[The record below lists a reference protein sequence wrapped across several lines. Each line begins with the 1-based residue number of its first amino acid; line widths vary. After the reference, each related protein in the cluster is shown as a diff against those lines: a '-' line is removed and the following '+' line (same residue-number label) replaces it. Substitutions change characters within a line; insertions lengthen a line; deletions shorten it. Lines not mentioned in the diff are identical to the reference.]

1 MVIETKYHG
10 TVDFD
15 EAEKLTFEQGMPGF
29 LEEKSFTLLPLEEDS
44 SFFILQSV
52 QSPSTAFVVTS
63 PFFFFKDYELEIDEA
78 SKEAL
83 FIEDEKDVEVYVI
96 LTVTDPFN
104 ASTANLQ
111 GPVIINRKQKTGKQ
125 LILSGTDYITKH
137 RLWEEA

>member
-10 TVDFD
+10 TVDVN
-15 EAEKLTFEQGMPGF
+15 EAEQLTFEHGIPGF
-29 LEEKSFTLLPLEEDS
+29 LDENSFILLPLEENS

-63 PFFFFKDYELEIDEA
+63 PFFFFKNYEFEIDEA

-83 FIEDEKDVEVYVI
+83 SIESEKDVEVYVI

-111 GPVIINRKQKTGKQ
+111 GPVIINRNQKTGKQ
-125 LILSGTDYITKH
+125 LILSGTDYTTKH

>member
-10 TVDFD
+10 TVDVN
-15 EAEKLTFEQGMPGF
+15 EGEQLTFEHGIPGF
-29 LEEKSFTLLPLEEDS
+29 LEEKSFILLPLEKDS
-44 SFFILQSV
+44 SFYILQSV

-63 PFFFFKDYELEIDEA
+63 PFFFFKDYEFEIDEA
-78 SKEAL
+78 SKETL
-83 FIEDEKDVEVYVI
+83 SIDSEKDVEVYVI

-125 LILSGTDYITKH
+125 LILSGTDYTTKH

>member
-10 TVDFD
+10 TVDVN
-15 EAEKLTFEQGMPGF
+15 EGEQLTFEHGIPGF
-29 LEEKSFTLLPLEEDS
+29 LDESSFILLPLEEDS

-63 PFFFFKDYELEIDEA
+63 PFFFFKDYEFEIDEA
-78 SKEAL
+78 SKETL
-83 FIEDEKDVEVYVI
+83 SIDSEKDVEVYVI

-125 LILSGTDYITKH
+125 LILSGTDYTTKH

>member
-1 MVIETKYHG
+1 MVFKTKYHG
-10 TVDFD
+10 TVDVD
-15 EAEKLTFEQGMPGF
+15 EGEKLKFEHGIPGF
-29 LEEKSFTLLPLEEDS
+29 LDESSFILLPLEEDS

-63 PFFFFKDYELEIDEA
+63 PFFFFKNYEFEIDEA

-83 FIEDEKDVEVYVI
+83 SIESEKDVEVYVI

-125 LILSGTDYITKH
+125 LILSGTDYTTKH

>member
-10 TVDFD
+10 TADID
-15 EAEKLTFEQGMPGF
+15 EAEKLTFEQGIPGF
-29 LEEKSFTLLPLEEDS
+29 LEAKSFTLLPLEEDS

-63 PFFFFKDYELEIDEA
+63 PFFFFKDYEFEIDEA

-83 FIEDEKDVEVYVI
+83 SIESEKDVEVYVI

-125 LILSGTDYITKH
+125 LILSGTDYTTKH

>member
-10 TVDFD
+10 TIDVG
-15 EAEKLTFEQGMPGF
+15 EAEKLTFGHGVPGF
-29 LEEKSFTLLPLEEDS
+29 LDEKSFVLLPLEEDS

-63 PFFFFKDYELEIDEA
+63 PFFFFKDYEFEIDEA
-78 SKEAL
+78 SKESL
-83 FIEDEKDVEVYVI
+83 SIESEKDVEVYVI
-96 LTVTDPFN
+96 LTVTDPFI

-125 LILSGTDYITKH
+125 LILSGTDYTTKH